1 MIGRCGS
8 IADALAGPASARC
21 EKGRGGGGVLCKRV
35 PSGSKGWS
43 EKWITYRY
51 EAGENTG
58 SALWVEVRWSVK
70 RELYTAFR
78 SNAVDDGE
86 VWVPFER
93 SVRNHAVCKR
103 MAFEQLA
110 WMTVPLATVHQ
121 TETIDV

>member
-1 MIGRCGS
+1 MRWPDPQVLAARKGAAGVGCFVKGS
-8 IADALAGPASARC
+8 HRGA
-21 EKGRGGGGVLCKRV
+21 KGG
-35 PSGSKGWS
+35 S

>member
-1 MIGRCGS
+1 MRWPDPQVLAARKGAAGVGCFVKGPIGEQRVGAKNGS
-8 IADALAGPASARC
+8 HTATRQAKRPAAL
-21 EKGRGGGGVLCKRV
+21 
-35 PSGSKGWS
+35 SGS
-43 EKWITYRY
+43 R
-51 EAGENTG
+51 
-58 SALWVEVRWSVK
+58 LRWSVK

-78 SNAVDDGE
+78 SNAVDEGE